1 MKVPKFKTPQGTKL
15 PKPRKHLNADDL
27 FGETRAQFAKVDD
40 PRTGNVLIPLADV
53 LMSGFAMFSLKD
65 PSLLAFDK
73 RRRESDANLKGVYGI
88 DRVPCDTQMREV
100 LDLVDPEQLR
110 AVIKRVF
117 SLLQR
122 GKALEQM
129 RFLDQYYLISCD
141 GTGFYYS
148 LKVGNDAC
156 LRKKHGDNPEKAYH
170 QQFYGA
176 SLVHP
181 DFREVIPF
189 CPEPIV
195 KQDGTSKND
204 CERLAARRFMEAFRK
219 EHPHLQAVIL
229 EDALHSNAP
238 HIRDLQAHH
247 LHFIIGA
254 KESDHEYLYQKVFEE
269 EQVGRSMNLTM
280 DDPVDPKKR
289 HNFFFVNGVPLNKS
303 NPDVVVNFLEYWE
316 ITLDDQGNEIK
327 DKEKHFGWITDLEI
341 SEDNVH
347 EIMRGGR
354 ARWKIENETFNTL
367 KNQGYHL
374 EHNFG
379 LGSKNLSQVFLSL
392 TMLAFM
398 VDQTQQLCC
407 GLFRAAWKKVGSK
420 RALWEKIRAAFIW
433 LELDSMEAVLKLLC
447 FGFKKTEAAAL
458 LNTS

>member
-1 MKVPKFKTPQGTKL
+1 MKIPKFKSPQGTEL
-15 PKPRKHLNADDL
+15 PKTRKHLNADHL
-27 FGETRAQFAKVDD
+27 FGQIRAQFAKVAD
-40 PRTGNVLIPLADV
+40 PRSGNVKIPLADV
-53 LMSGFAMFSLKD
+53 LMSGFAIFSLKD
-65 PSLLAFDK
+65 PSLLAFDE
-73 RRRESDANLKGVYGI
+73 RRQEGDPNLKRIYGI
-88 DRVPCDTQMREV
+88 DVVPCDSQLREV
-100 LDLVDPEQLR
+100 LDMIDPVQLH
-110 AVIKRVF
+110 AAFKRVF

-129 RFLDQYYLISCD
+129 RFLDRYYLISCD

-148 LKVGNDAC
+148 LKVGNKVC
-156 LRKKHGDNPEKAYH
+156 LRKKHGDNLEKAYH

-204 CERLAARRFMEAFRK
+204 CERMAARRFMEGFRK
-219 EHPHLQAVIL
+219 EHPHLQAVIV

-238 HIRDLQAHH
+238 HIRDLQVHN
-247 LHFIIGA
+247 LHFILGA
-254 KESDHEYLYQKVFEE
+254 KESDHTYLFQKVFEE
-269 EQVGRSMNLTM
+269 EQAGRCTNLTV
-280 DDPVDPKKR
+280 DDPLDPKKR
-289 HNFFFVNGVPLNKS
+289 HNFFFVNKVQLNKS
-303 NPDVVVNFLEYWE
+303 NPDVVVNFLEYWQ
-316 ITLDDQGNEIK
+316 ISLDDQGNEIHK
-327 DKEKHFGWITDLEI
+327 KQKHFGWVTDLEI
-341 SEDNVH
+341 TPDNVY

-374 EHNFG
+374 DHNFG
-379 LGSKNLSQVFLSL
+379 LGEKHLSLVFMTL

-398 VDQTQQLCC
+398 VDQSQQLCC
-407 GLFRAAWKKVGSK
+407 GLFRAAWERVGSK
-420 RALWEKIRAAFIW
+420 RALWEKMRSVF
-433 LELDSMEAVLKLLC
+433 EMTDLDSMETLLKLLC
-447 FGFKKTEAAAL
+447 FGFKRPEGTTL

>member
-1 MKVPKFKTPQGTKL
+1 MKVHKFKIPKGTAL
-15 PKPRKHLNADDL
+15 PKTRKHLNADDL
-27 FGETRAQFAKVDD
+27 FGLIRNEFA
-40 PRTGNVLIPLADV
+40 NVEDHRSGDVGIPLADA
-53 LMSGFAMFSLKD
+53 LMSAFAMFSLKD
-65 PSLLAFDK
+65 PSLLAFDR
-73 RRRESDANLKGVYGI
+73 RRREDDPNLERVYGI
-88 DRVPCDTQMREV
+88 NRVPCDTQLRTV
-100 LDLVDPEQLR
+100 LDEIDPMQLR
-110 AVIKRVF
+110 PAFKQVF
-117 SLLQR
+117 AQLQR

-129 RFLDQYYLISCD
+129 RFLDNYYLLSGD
-141 GTGFYYS
+141 GTGYYYS
-148 LKVGNDAC
+148 LKRGNDLC

-195 KQDGTSKND
+195 KQDGNSKND
-204 CERLAARRFMEAFRK
+204 CERVAARRFMQGLRMD
-219 EHPHLQAVIL
+219 HPRLPVVMV

-238 HIRDLQAHH
+238 HIRDLQTHK
-247 LHFIIGA
+247 LHFILGA
-254 KESDHEYLYQKVFEE
+254 KESDHAYLFKKVFEE
-269 EQVGRSMNLTM
+269 EQAGRSTNLTI

-303 NPDVVVNFLEYWE
+303 NQDVEVNFLEYWE
-316 ITLDDQGNEIK
+316 IKLDDQGNEIK
-327 DKEKHFGWITDLEI
+327 GKDLHFGWVTDLPI
-341 SEDNVH
+341 TKDNVY

-374 EHNFG
+374 DHNYG
-379 LGSKNLSQVFLSL
+379 LGKKYLSLVFMTL

-407 GLFRAAWKKVGSK
+407 GLFRAAWDKSGSK
-420 RALWEKIRAAFIW
+420 TALWEKLRAAFVW
-433 LELDSMEAVLKLLC
+433 LELDSMAMVYKAIC
-447 FGFKKTEAAAL
+447 DRNGSKP
-458 LNTS
+458 LNRGST

>member
-1 MKVPKFKTPQGTKL
+1 M
-15 PKPRKHLNADDL
+15 
-27 FGETRAQFAKVDD
+27 
-40 PRTGNVLIPLADV
+40 
-53 LMSGFAMFSLKD
+53 LMSAFAMFSLKD
-65 PSLLAFDK
+65 PSLLVFDK
-73 RRRESDANLKGVYGI
+73 RRIEGDANLNSVYGI
-88 DRVPCDTQMREV
+88 DRVPSDTQMRDV
-100 LDLVDPEQLR
+100 LDMVDPVQLR
-110 AVIKRVF
+110 TAFTRVF

-141 GTGFYYS
+141 GTGFYYY

-156 LRKKHGDNPEKAYH
+156 LRKKHGDNLEKAYH

-176 SLVHP
+176 SLIHP
-181 DFREVIPF
+181 DFREVISF

-195 KQDGTSKND
+195 KQDGTTKND
-204 CERLAARRFMEAFRK
+204 CERSAARRFMEAFRK

-238 HIRDLQAHH
+238 HIRDLQAHN

-254 KESDHEYLYQKVFEE
+254 KESDHAFLYRKVFEE
-269 EQVGRSMNLTM
+269 EQVGRSMNITI

-289 HNFFFVNGVPLNKS
+289 HNFFFVNGVSLNES
-303 NPDVVVNFLEYWE
+303 NQDVVVNFLEYWE
-316 ITLDDQGNEIK
+316 ISVDDQGNEIR
-327 DKEKHFGWITDLEI
+327 DEEKHFGWITDLEI
-341 SEDNVH
+341 TEANVY
-347 EIMRGGR
+347 EIMRAGR

-374 EHNFG
+374 EHNYG
-379 LGSKNLSQVFLSL
+379 LGKKHLSQVFLSL

-420 RALWEKIRAAFIW
+420 KRLWEKMRSIFEMTI
-433 LELDSMEAVLKLLC
+433 LDSMKTLLKLLC
-447 FGFKKTEAAAL
+447 FGFRKPDAVAL